1 MLHSIQLLTVNTLGK
16 LLTVIIFWEGYELKN
31 KKEVEV
37 VRICFLSFQLKGIP
51 LTDQRVFAY
60 QP

>member
-1 MLHSIQLLTVNTLGK
+1 MKKRFILVYK
-16 LLTVIIFWEGYELKN
+16 LLTVIFWGGKELKN

-37 VRICFLSFQLKGIP
+37 VRICFLSSQLKGIP

-60 QP
+60 PL